1 MKRFILLIILFI
13 ASTIGFAQN
22 KLTDSLKYLLS
33 LSKEDTTRVLTIA
46 ELGLQ
51 FRNSNPDSSIY
62 YGQKALAL
70 ARQLK
75 FQRGEALALSN
86 VGLAMREKGD
96 LSGALEL
103 EIQALQIAEEN
114 NYVHESAFGL
124 RRIGLVYMDLR
135 NYSVALN
142 YLYRALHKHE
152 SVQYMRGIAIEHMNL
167 GMTYEYMDHL
177 DSALFHIQ
185 KAEAG
190 KDYIEDLY
198 PEVNRVFGNIFAKK
212 GNKELALLYYS
223 KGIQAGLKL
232 NDFRTISFIHA
243 DAAGMFRRLNQ
254 TDSSIAYA
262 KKGVAYGQRASYKK
276 GILFSSTILSEL
288 YDSIDPKVALHYYK
302 IAAAAKD
309 SLFGAGNIQT
319 IQTLITKEEARQKE
333 IELAKAAYQNQL
345 KQYGLLTGLGLFLII
360 AFILYRN
367 NRQKQRANKVLET
380 TLDNLKSTQS
390 QLIQSEKMASLG
402 ELTAGIA
409 HEIQNPLNFVNNF
422 SEVNTELI
430 GELEQE
436 LNKGNLTEI
445 KFITNDIKENEQKIN
460 HHGKRADAIV
470 KGMLQHSRTST
481 GTKEPTDINAL
492 CDEYLR
498 LSYHGLRA
506 KDKSFNARLETN
518 FDSALKKINVVP
530 QDIGRVILNLINN
543 AFYAVAEKQKQ
554 NLNGFEPTVSVS
566 TKELKARPDDLV
578 GRRKVEIKVVDNG
591 NGIPDHI
598 KEKIFQPFFTNKP
611 TGQGTGLGLSLSYD
625 IVSAHGGE
633 IKVKSNDGEGSEF
646 IVQLPI

>member
-1 MKRFILLIILFI
+1 MKRFTLLIILFI

-62 YGQKALAL
+62 YGQKALVL

-103 EIQALQIAEEN
+103 EIKALQIAEEN

-177 DSALFHIQ
+177 DSALFHIE

-422 SEVNTELI
+422 SELNTELI

-436 LNKGNLTEI
+436 LNKGNLTEV
-445 KFITNDIKENEQKIN
+445 KFITIDIKENEQKIN

-470 KGMLQHSRTST
+470 KGMLQHSRTSS

-498 LSYHGLRA
+498 LCLS
-506 KDKSFNARLETN
+506 RL
-518 FDSALKKINVVP
+518 SC
-530 QDIGRVILNLINN
+530 
-543 AFYAVAEKQKQ
+543 
-554 NLNGFEPTVSVS
+554 
-566 TKELKARPDDLV
+566 
-578 GRRKVEIKVVDNG
+578 
-591 NGIPDHI
+591 
-598 KEKIFQPFFTNKP
+598 
-611 TGQGTGLGLSLSYD
+611 
-625 IVSAHGGE
+625 
-633 IKVKSNDGEGSEF
+633 
-646 IVQLPI
+646 

>member
-1 MKRFILLIILFI
+1 MKRFTLLILLFI
-13 ASTIGFAQN
+13 ATTVGFAQN

-33 LSKEDTTRVLTIA
+33 LAQEDTTRVLTIA

-51 FRNSNPDSSIY
+51 FRNSNPDSSII

-70 ARQLK
+70 AKQIK

-86 VGLAMREKGD
+86 IGLAMREKGD
-96 LSGALEL
+96 LPGALEL

-114 NYVHESAFGL
+114 NYVNELAFGL

-135 NYSVALN
+135 NYSVALT

-152 SVQYMRGIAIEHMNL
+152 SVQYERGIAIEHMNL
-167 GMTYEYMDHL
+167 GMTYEYMDKL

-190 KDYIEDLY
+190 KNYIEDLY
-198 PEVNRVFGNIFAKK
+198 PEVNRVFGNIYAKK
-212 GNKELALLYYS
+212 GNKELALHYYN

-243 DAAGMFRRLNQ
+243 DAAGMFRRLNE

-262 KKGVAYGQRASYKK
+262 KKGVEYGQRASYKK

-319 IQTLITKEEARQKE
+319 IQSLISNEEARQKE

-367 NRQKQRANKVLET
+367 NRQKQRTNKVLEA
-380 TLDNLKSTQS
+380 TLDHLKATQS

-422 SEVNTELI
+422 SEVNEELLS
-430 GELEQE
+430 ELKDE
-436 LNKGNLTEI
+436 LSKGKMDDAIALA
-445 KFITNDIKENEQKIN
+445 NDAIENQKKIN

-470 KGMLQHSRTST
+470 KGMLQHSRTSS

-506 KDKSFNARLETN
+506 KDKTFNAQ
-518 FDSALKKINVVP
+518 I
-530 QDIGRVILNLINN
+530 
-543 AFYAVAEKQKQ
+543 
-554 NLNGFEPTVSVS
+554 
-566 TKELKARPDDLV
+566 
-578 GRRKVEIKVVDNG
+578 
-591 NGIPDHI
+591 
-598 KEKIFQPFFTNKP
+598 
-611 TGQGTGLGLSLSYD
+611 
-625 IVSAHGGE
+625 
-633 IKVKSNDGEGSEF
+633 
-646 IVQLPI
+646 